1 MSKKRLS
8 NRAARRA
15 AHQQVQRDHQAPRQ
29 SSPQASP
36 QTTTQ
41 ATTPPTAP
49 APPTATPPT
58 PADPVE
64 AAAQLLAAE
73 YRAKGSIELYFCR
86 KIASAEV
93 TYNSLQNSLTAL
105 TDENDPEAR
114 TRDRLTRA
122 QSRVLR
128 NQTTALNALKDL
140 QDRRN
145 VLDRFPDQ
153 TKDCLPLADHTP
165 FVGDAPKIRA
175 LHPILNGKL
184 RSPKDHTPVKN
195 TPAAK
200 RTPPDVLADLEA
212 LLSSTL

>member
-1 MSKKRLS
+1 MAKNRLS

-15 AHQQVQRDHQAPRQ
+15 AQQQAQQQAQRSTSQP
-29 SSPQASP
+29 
-36 QTTTQ
+36 
-41 ATTPPTAP
+41 ATTPAAQTSAPPAQP
-49 APPTATPPT
+49 APPN
-58 PADPVE
+58 PADPIE

-73 YRAKGSIELYFCR
+73 YCAKGSIELYFCR
-86 KIASAEV
+86 KIASAEI
-93 TYNSLQNSLTAL
+93 TYNSLQNSINTL
-105 TDENDPEAR
+105 TDETDPDAR

-128 NQTTALNALKDL
+128 NQTTALKELKAL

-145 VLDRFPDQ
+145 LIERFPAQ

-200 RTPPDVLADLEA
+200 RTPPDVMSDLEA